1 MGHFWTFAA
10 AAFLMASPAAAMQ
23 KSAAASPLTKAVTDA
38 VDKHFLDYQEKA
50 HVPGLAWAV
59 VQNGRLVHT
68 GFSGVQNLDTGAS
81 VDADTHFRI
90 ASMSKAFTALAI
102 LKLRDD
108 GLLSL
113 DALAETYA
121 PELKEWRYPTTD
133 SPRIRVRDLLHH
145 VGGLVTDD
153 PWGDRQQPLSE
164 EAFTAML
171 REGPPLTRAPQ
182 LQYEYS
188 NYGYAVLGRIIA
200 NVSGQSFDSYIKAEI
215 MRPLGME
222 TTGYE
227 VAETPMEK
235 RALGY
240 RWENEAFSAEPEM
253 AHGAFGSMGGVHTSV
268 NDYARWV
275 SFLLAGWPARDGAE
289 QEPVKRAT
297 VREIAQGL
305 NFPRMANRPGLEEA
319 DPPCAYPSAYGMG
332 FILAIDCDLGPTLS
346 HSGGF
351 PGYGSNL
358 LLMPEAGVG
367 VFAFA
372 NRTYAGPAA
381 TVRLAA
387 LELERAGFLTGRAV
401 PVSEPLAAA
410 YKAAGAV
417 YRAGD
422 LKPIRKMLAMN
433 FLMDRSEEN
442 WALELAGLKRQSGE
456 CRTDAPIAANGAL
469 TGAFSWRC
477 ENGSIE
483 GRLLLAPTTPSGV
496 QALRLSFTPSS

>member
-1 MGHFWTFAA
+1 MRHAWILAA
-10 AAFLMASPAAAMQ
+10 AGFLMASPAAAAQ
-23 KSAAASPLTKAVTDA
+23 KDAAPSSLPKAAADA
-38 VDKHFLDYQEKA
+38 VDRHFLEYQEKA
-50 HVPGLAWAV
+50 HIPGLVWAV

-113 DALAETYA
+113 DAPAETYA

-153 PWGDRQQPLSE
+153 PWGDRQQALSE
-164 EAFTAML
+164 EAFTAMM
-171 REGPPLTRAPQ
+171 REGPPFTRAPQ

-200 NVSGQSFDSYIKAEI
+200 NVSGQPFDAYIKAEI

-222 TTGYE
+222 TSGYE
-227 VAETPMEK
+227 VSETPMEK

-240 RWENEAFSAEPEM
+240 RWENDAFSAEPEM
-253 AHGAFGSMGGVHTSV
+253 AHGAFGSMGGVHASL

-289 QEPVKRAT
+289 QGPVKRAT

-305 NFPRMANRPGLEEA
+305 NFPRMASRPGLEEG
-319 DPPCAYPSAYGMG
+319 DPSCDYPSAYGMG

-346 HSGGF
+346 HSGGY

-387 LELERAGFLTGRAV
+387 LELERAGLLTGRVV
-401 PVSEPLAAA
+401 PASKPLADA
-410 YKAAGAV
+410 YKAAGAA

-422 LKPIRKMLAMN
+422 LKPVRKMLAMN

-442 WALELAGLKRQSGE
+442 WRRELARLKQQSGK
-456 CRTDAPIAANGAL
+456 CRTDAPIAADGAL
-469 TGAFSWRC
+469 AGSFSWEC
-477 ENGSIE
+477 ENGAIE
-483 GRLLLAPTTPSGV
+483 GRLLLAPTAPPGV
-496 QALRLSFTPSS
+496 QALRLNFVPSP